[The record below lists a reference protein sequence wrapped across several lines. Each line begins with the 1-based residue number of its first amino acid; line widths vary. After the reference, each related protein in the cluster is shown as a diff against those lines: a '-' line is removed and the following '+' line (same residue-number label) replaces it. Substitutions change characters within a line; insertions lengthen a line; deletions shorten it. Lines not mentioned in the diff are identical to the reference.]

1 MNASCQQN
9 KELLVVTH
17 LVFFS
22 NIKRLITQKNMKYLK
37 KKFLLIFRYIASH
50 KA

>member
-22 NIKRLITQKNMKYLK
+22 NIKRLITQNMKYLK